1 MDPAQYLTM
10 YGPARQPEQ
19 QWSPVSATKI
29 LRAAR
34 KQHGKSAGL
43 DGWSGTAVA
52 MWPSNIWSD
61 AFGVGNLL
69 ATSRRV
75 GERSCKSAVPA
86 GKLRPIS
93 VLPVFWRTYIAAH
106 MDEDAVHNWLDGQLH
121 PSQARGRRGRD
132 ASSSFVSVAVCDEAL
147 RVHS

>member
-19 QWSPVSATKI
+19 QWSPVNATKI

-61 AFGVGNLL
+61 VAKIL
-69 ATSRRV
+69 RRW
-75 GERSCKSAVPA
+75 ESAGYFPS
-86 GKLRPIS
+86 GWRE
-93 VLPVFWRTYIAAH
+93 VLQVC
-106 MDEDAVHNWLDGQLH
+106 
-121 PSQARGRRGRD
+121 SSGR
-132 ASSSFVSVAVCDEAL
+132 
-147 RVHS
+147 